1 MKLEDF
7 EALKKIATKEI
18 TFEKDIES
26 AMQASAKIPNLYMR
40 YLDVYTK
47 EFGALNT
54 LQAKLDKRYG
64 ELFEKYKTESDV
76 AWKNESEIRS
86 QINRDNEYYN
96 LRIEYAQQEHIV
108 KHLEEI
114 LGNINRM
121 GFSINAFISLKKL
134 LMGVSW

>member
-1 MKLEDF
+1 MKPEDF

-18 TFEKDIES
+18 TFNKDIES
-26 AMQASAKIPNLYMR
+26 AIDASARVPNLYMK

-47 EFGALNT
+47 EFNELNK
-54 LQAKLDKRYG
+54 LKAKLDKRYG
-64 ELFEKYKTESDV
+64 ELMEKYKMDSDV
-76 AWKNESEIRS
+76 AWKNESEIKS

-96 LRIEYAQQEHIV
+96 LRIEFAQQEYMV

-134 LMGVSW
+134 LMGVP

>member
-1 MKLEDF
+1 MKPEDF

-18 TFEKDIES
+18 TFNKDIES
-26 AMQASAKIPNLYMR
+26 AIEASTKVPNLYMR

-47 EFGALNT
+47 EFNELNK
-54 LQAKLDKRYG
+54 LKAKLDKKYG
-64 ELFEKYKTESDV
+64 ELFEKYKMDSDV
-76 AWKNESEIRS
+76 AWKNESEIKS

-96 LRIEYAQQEHIV
+96 LRIEFAQQEYMV

-134 LMGVSW
+134 LMGVP

>member
-1 MKLEDF
+1 MKPEDF
-7 EALKKIATKEI
+7 EKLKAVATKEV
-18 TFEKDIES
+18 TFKKDIES
-26 AMQASAKIPNLYMR
+26 AMEASANIPNLYMR

-47 EFGALNT
+47 EFKELNV
-54 LQAKLDKRYG
+54 LKAKMDKRYG

-76 AWKNESEIRS
+76 AWKNESEIKS

-96 LRIEYAQQEHIV
+96 LRIEFVQQEYIV

-121 GFSINAFISLKKL
+121 GYSINGFIALKKL
-134 LMGVSW
+134 LMGVS

>member
-1 MKLEDF
+1 MKPEDF

-18 TFEKDIES
+18 TFNKDIES
-26 AMQASAKIPNLYMR
+26 AMDASARIPNLYMR

-47 EFGALNT
+47 EFKKLHV
-54 LQAKLDKRYG
+54 LQAKMDKRYG
-64 ELFEKYKTESDV
+64 ELFEKYKTDSDV
-76 AWKNESEIRS
+76 AWKNESEIKS

-96 LRIEYAQQEHIV
+96 LRIEFVQQEYIV

-121 GFSINAFISLKKL
+121 GFSINGFIALKKL
-134 LMGVSW
+134 LMGVS

>member
-1 MKLEDF
+1 MKPEDF

-18 TFEKDIES
+18 TFNKDIES
-26 AMQASAKIPNLYMR
+26 AIDASAKVPNLYMR

-47 EFGALNT
+47 EFNELNK
-54 LQAKLDKRYG
+54 LKAKLDKRYG
-64 ELFEKYKTESDV
+64 ELFEKYKMDSDV
-76 AWKNESEIRS
+76 AWKNESEIKS

-96 LRIEYAQQEHIV
+96 LRIEFSQQEYMV

-134 LMGVSW
+134 LMGVS